1 MLAKPGELRA
11 RLGRR
16 ELTFRLTFDGIAR
29 IETRLDA
36 GILEIA
42 EKFPARRITSQD
54 VIAILAEALAGAG
67 AAVGK
72 AELGELV
79 LEAGFLEAARLAGLI
94 LMRGLGVETE
104 EKKSPPAHRAPK
116 ANKPAACP
124 GDG

>member
-11 RLGRR
+11 RLGERA
-16 ELTFRLTFDGIAR
+16 LTFRLTFDGIAR

-42 EKFPARRITSQD
+42 EKFPARRISSQD
-54 VIAILAEALAGAG
+54 VIAILTEALAGAG
-67 AAVGK
+67 NAIGE

-79 LEAGFLEAARLAGLI
+79 LKAGFLEAARLAGLV

-104 EKKSPPAHRAPK
+104 EKKSPPAHRAPET
-116 ANKPAACP
+116 NKPAACP

>member
-1 MLAKPGELRA
+1 MIAKPGELRA
-11 RLGRR
+11 RLGGRV
-16 ELTFRLTFDGIAR
+16 LTFRLTFDGIAR

-42 EKFPARRITSQD
+42 EKFPARRISSQD
-54 VIAILAEALAGAG
+54 VIAILAEALNGAG
-67 AAVGK
+67 AAIGE

-104 EKKSPPAHRAPK
+104 EKKSPPAHRTPGT
-116 ANKPAACP
+116 NKPAACP
-124 GDG
+124 GNG